1 MKILRVS
8 ALLLSILLILAGCG
22 PEEPA
27 AVALPTRTPRPTFTP
42 TPFAPAPQPVVAV
55 DTPVPVADAPAPV
68 TDTPV
73 PAPVQEQPPT
83 DTPVPAP
90 QTAKAV
96 NTNAQA
102 NVRTGPGTNYALA
115 GTLDR
120 GAELDIVGK
129 NPAGDWWQLC
139 CVNGQKVW
147 IAAFL
152 VDTSGPVDA
161 VAIAADIP
169 APPPVAAP
177 APVAPAPAAPAPAA
191 PAPAEPAAPP
201 APVFALTKGPSVEGQ
216 ENSNPYITFFGWICP
231 KSFPCS
237 DSVSGYKMVGEGPL
251 GRGEVVFESQ
261 TQIGNPGL
269 AGLEFWYS
277 AKLEFAGTAPGE
289 YRVWVADMGG
299 NQVAEAWT
307 LVVSGT
313 TRTFFPRW
321 VVP

>member
-1 MKILRVS
+1 MFF
-8 ALLLSILLILAGCG
+8 LLVSILLLLVGCG

-42 TPFAPAPQPVVAV
+42 TPVVAAPQPVAPVN
-55 DTPVPVADAPAPV
+55 TPASVADAPVVA
-68 TDTPV
+68 DTATPQ
-73 PAPVQEQPPT
+73 PAPAQEQPPT
-83 DTPVPAP
+83 DTPAPAP

-96 NTNAQA
+96 ITNAQA

-115 GTLDR
+115 GALDR

-152 VDTSGPVDA
+152 VDTSGPIDA
-161 VAIAADIP
+161 VAVATDIP
-169 APPPVAAP
+169 APPPTAIPVAAP
-177 APVAPAPAAPAPAA
+177 PTATPAPAQPT
-191 PAPAEPAAPP
+191 APP
-201 APVFALTKGPSVEGQ
+201 APVFALVKGNPIEGQ
-216 ENSNPYITFFGWICP
+216 ENSNPYITFYGWICP

-237 DSVSGYKMVGEGPL
+237 DSVSGYKMIGEGPL
-251 GRGEVVFESQ
+251 GRGEVVFQSQ

-269 AGLEFWYS
+269 TGLEFWYS

-289 YRVWVADMGG
+289 YRVWVADMSG

-321 VVP
+321 IAP